1 VARSEPGK
9 FGLRLFLK
17 HSKKKKKFSPCERQP
32 RENSQCKL
40 TEGQLAVAKS
50 RQTLQNKHNVSYF
63 SKENGNLK
71 HCSTSLLE
79 KQHFSPPV
87 ETVLERYQPKNR
99 LAQQP
104 ATTTNRSLE
113 GIITL

>member
-1 VARSEPGK
+1 MFFSIVKSSQEGGKISEPRK
-9 FGLRLFLK
+9 FGLRLYLK

-32 RENSQCKL
+32 IRENSQCKL
-40 TEGQLAVAKS
+40 TEGQLVVAKS
-50 RQTLQNKHNVSYF
+50 RQTLQNKHNVFYF

-71 HCSTSLLE
+71 HCSTP
-79 KQHFSPPV
+79 F
-87 ETVLERYQPKNR
+87 LERYQPKNR

-113 GIITL
+113 ITL